1 MSTKLKP
8 YINIG
13 PGQIIR
19 RNLEALNWT
28 NKDLADIINMSDKSI
43 SLLINNKQSITVET
57 ARLLAKAFDTTPEF
71 WLNLDQNYRLRNQEE
86 GKAEEDAQ
94 QKAEIRK
101 YMPMLEMKKK
111 GWLFFD
117 RTTESQI
124 EAYKGFWRQDLLDF
138 SQFTSSELLLTRQS
152 KVDESMAKKSADR
165 IIKNFCP

>member
-94 QKAEIRK
+94 HA
-101 YMPMLEMKKK
+101 
-111 GWLFFD
+111 
-117 RTTESQI
+117 
-124 EAYKGFWRQDLLDF
+124 
-138 SQFTSSELLLTRQS
+138 
-152 KVDESMAKKSADR
+152 
-165 IIKNFCP
+165 